1 LHTMTPRYLLLAS
14 FCLSCDAFRLP
25 AAGLRLPAGA
35 AASSASSSS
44 CCRMMFGGAGGKPD
58 GEGGMGGFM
67 EQMKAAKDMFN
78 PENMKKY
85 AALGQK
91 IQALQEELGQTEV
104 EVATNE
110 GAILVKI
117 TAMQVPLDV
126 KVSDEMVAKGAE
138 AVSAEVA
145 AAMKQAHAKS
155 GAYMQQRMAELY
167 KELGIAEPPK
177 Q

>member
-1 LHTMTPRYLLLAS
+1 MTPRDLVVLLAS

-104 EVATNE
+104 EV
-110 GAILVKI
+110 
-117 TAMQVPLDV
+117 PLDV